1 MVIYVYCM
9 FSSFKRFM
17 CCIPPPLSDFKDC
30 VVLLTHPRIKA
41 TLFFPLSLLFL
52 PFTML
57 QQRSLWGLVFLGIL
71 ITLGASVPLPGAP
84 GTRAVQDQFNANGIW
99 NRTYGPSE
107 PQQLHMAWM
116 PDGKNCRIQFATFAP
131 LDNAL
136 LQYWLEGDRDFST
149 MMVSRVEVQ
158 KKNATMIRLHVCILI
173 LTECSIYY

>member
-1 MVIYVYCM
+1 
-9 FSSFKRFM
+9 
-17 CCIPPPLSDFKDC
+17 
-30 VVLLTHPRIKA
+30 
-41 TLFFPLSLLFL
+41 
-52 PFTML
+52 ML
-57 QQRSLWGLVFLGIL
+57 QRSLWGLVFLGIF

-158 KKNATMIRLHVCILI
+158 KCHDDTLACLYIDTDRMFHLLLGMGVH
-173 LTECSIYY
+173 